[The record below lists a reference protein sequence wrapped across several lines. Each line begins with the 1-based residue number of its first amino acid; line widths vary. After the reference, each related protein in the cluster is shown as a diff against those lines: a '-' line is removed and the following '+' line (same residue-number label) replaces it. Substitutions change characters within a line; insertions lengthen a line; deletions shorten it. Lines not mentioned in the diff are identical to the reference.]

1 MNPAVAILL
10 ALPAPLL
17 AWLVWRRVSA
27 LRPVVGGLVLV
38 VGAAG
43 VALGALAV
51 YGQGLLLGW
60 TSLSLRVDGGN
71 AGTAALATFLL
82 VAPLQEAAK
91 VGCVWP
97 LYATGRLLSPR
108 TGLLYGVVAG
118 AGLAV
123 AEAVSLSFVL
133 PGGFYSSMLILLG
146 LPVQLFAPGLWGYW
160 LGRGNRPRG
169 RWFAAAW
176 SIAVGIHGLYALLV
190 FSGSPKLALSALPLA
205 LTMGAAGWMALRDM
219 RLSHLGA
226 ADGGVAAK
234 SERGGLLRALP
245 EPPSLGAM
253 RRALRRSDR
262 PIMLHWILMGGLVTI
277 GVMIVSLGVA
287 VWVGHE
293 LAIDFSHAESSGV
306 EAGAPLLLLGSAL
319 LLSFPLAGFLVARAS
334 AASSVLEPALGACI
348 AIVLLALT
356 LSVSTSSGVLM
367 SLGLAPVAF
376 ALSCVGAWFG
386 TSA

>member
-1 MNPAVAILL
+1 MNLGVGLLL

-17 AWLVWRRVSA
+17 TWLVWRRVSA
-27 LRPVVGGLVLV
+27 SRPLVGGVVLAIA
-38 VGAAG
+38 AAG
-43 VALGALAV
+43 AGLGALAL
-51 YGQGLLLGW
+51 YGQHLLLGW

-71 AGTAALATFLL
+71 TGTAALATFLL
-82 VAPLQEAAK
+82 IAPLHEATK

-108 TGLLYGVVAG
+108 TGLLYGVAAG
-118 AGLAV
+118 AGLGV
-123 AEAVSLSFVL
+123 AEAVALSLTL
-133 PGGFYSSMLILLG
+133 PGGFYSWALILLG

-160 LGRGNRPRG
+160 LGRGERPRG
-169 RWFAAAW
+169 RWFAVAW
-176 SIAVGIHGLYALLV
+176 TVAVGVHGLYALLV

-205 LTMGAAGWMALRDM
+205 LTMAVAGWMALRDM
-219 RLSHLGA
+219 EPSVDSARDA
-226 ADGGVAAK
+226 PVR
-234 SERGGLLRALP
+234 SERGRLLRALP
-245 EPPSLGAM
+245 EPPSLSAM

-277 GVMIVSLGVA
+277 GVMIVSLGAA
-287 VWVGHE
+287 VWLGHE

-319 LLSFPLAGFLVARAS
+319 LVSFPLAGFLVAKAS

-348 AIVLLALT
+348 AIVLLALA
-356 LSVSTSSGVLM
+356 LAVSTSSGVLM

-376 ALSCVGAWFG
+376 TLSCLGAWFG
-386 TSA
+386 TSS